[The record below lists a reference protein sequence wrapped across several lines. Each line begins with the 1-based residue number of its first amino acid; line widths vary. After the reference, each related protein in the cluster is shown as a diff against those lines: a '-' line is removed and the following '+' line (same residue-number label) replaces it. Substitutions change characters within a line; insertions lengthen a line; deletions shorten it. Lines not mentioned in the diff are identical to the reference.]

1 MYSHY
6 TPSLKNWAFCDALYR
21 YDGGGCILYRY
32 GGDHRK
38 CDSAQCGS
46 DFLYRYDGGRKLQYR
61 NERNFRIFYRAYC
74 TV

>member
-21 YDGGGCILYRY
+21 YGGGGCFFYRYDGGGCILYRYDGGGCILYRY
-32 GGDHRK
+32 GG
-38 CDSAQCGS
+38 SG
-46 DFLYRYDGGRKLQYR
+46 
-61 NERNFRIFYRAYC
+61 RIFYRLLSC

>member
-21 YDGGGCILYRY
+21 YGGGGSVLYRYDGGGCILYRY
-32 GGDHRK
+32 
-38 CDSAQCGS
+38 
-46 DFLYRYDGGRKLQYR
+46 DGGRKLHYC